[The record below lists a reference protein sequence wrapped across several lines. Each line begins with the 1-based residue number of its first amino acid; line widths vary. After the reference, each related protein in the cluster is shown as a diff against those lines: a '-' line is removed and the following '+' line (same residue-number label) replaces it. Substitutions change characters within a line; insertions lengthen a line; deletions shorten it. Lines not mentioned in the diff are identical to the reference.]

1 MPVRI
6 IVFLLMCILTASCAV
21 DDRKVVT
28 NEKEQETLFILPDGT
43 MMFNGRIINKEDVV
57 IYDAAQ
63 RGERAAVRLIIP
75 LHPDAYRDTI
85 TVERKEID
93 VAVERK

>member
-1 MPVRI
+1 MSARI
-6 IVFLLMCILTASCAV
+6 IVFLLMSILTVSCV
-21 DDRKVVT
+21 VNDRKLVT
-28 NEKEQETLFILPDGT
+28 NEREETLYILPDGT
-43 MMFNGRIINKEDVV
+43 MMFKGRILKKEDVV

-63 RGERAAVRLIIP
+63 RGERAAVKLIIP
-75 LHPDAYRDTI
+75 LHADAYRDNI

>member
-6 IVFLLMCILTASCAV
+6 IGFLLISILTVSCVV
-21 DDRKVVT
+21 DDRKLVT
-28 NEKEQETLFILPDGT
+28 NEKEPDILYILPDGS
-43 MMFNGRIINKEDVV
+43 MVFRGRIMNKQDVV

-63 RGERAAVRLIIP
+63 RGERAAIKIILP
-75 LHPDAYRDTI
+75 LHPDAYRDNI